1 MTQQKQLAKQI
12 EKFEKAIIRNFMIVC
27 NYNNN
32 CYWITRQLV
41 QDSGRFH
48 LAIAFNNLKK

>member
-1 MTQQKQLAKQI
+1 MTQQKQLAKQLS
-12 EKFEKAIIRNFMIVC
+12 KFEKAIIRNFMIVC

-32 CYWITRQLV
+32 CYWITKQLV
-41 QDSGRFH
+41 KENGKFH